1 MSENNSITMPTVKA
15 KITWINSDPT
25 QNKKAAASITIA
37 EAFQIHGLSI
47 VEGTKG
53 LFISMPQR
61 QTTDKNGEKKF
72 FEIAHPISSEMRK
85 AVYDAVF
92 SAYSQ
97 TMAMTDQYKEGF
109 LKDKKPEV
117 GSHEHKSSSS
127 AEESEASST
136 DQEDLEEEA
145 EEDSFVPIMGQMA

>member
-1 MSENNSITMPTVKA
+1 
-15 KITWINSDPT
+15 
-25 QNKKAAASITIA
+25 
-37 EAFQIHGLSI
+37 
-47 VEGTKG
+47 
-53 LFISMPQR
+53 
-61 QTTDKNGEKKF
+61 
-72 FEIAHPISSEMRK
+72 
-85 AVYDAVF
+85 
-92 SAYSQ
+92 
-97 TMAMTDQYKEGF
+97 MAMTDQYKEGF